1 MGGEG
6 PVQPIVKFLGALAL
20 VLAAAVLPVAY
31 APFMLGALVLVALAN
46 RVPLFEFALACFGLV
61 LFIALFSF
69 FAFGGWER
77 AGLTAAH
84 AASMMMPFYIFS
96 RTTSPHEMM
105 DGMRRAGV
113 PHDFSFV
120 FSTALPFS
128 KTVRRKADAVRIAQQ
143 SRGGKSIWAFT
154 VPVFN
159 SIFEKARGLAISI
172 ESRGGLGKGMK
183 EN

>member
-1 MGGEG
+1 MQ
-6 PVQPIVKFLGALAL
+6 PVAKFFGALAL
-20 VLAAAVLPVAY
+20 VFAAAVLPVAY
-31 APFMLGALVLVALAN
+31 APLMLGMLVLVALLSK
-46 RVPLFEFALACFGLV
+46 VPLLEFAVACFGLV
-61 LFIALFSF
+61 LFISLFSF
-69 FAFGGWER
+69 YAFGGLER

-96 RTTSPHEMM
+96 RTTAPHEMM
-105 DGMRRAGV
+105 EGMRKAGV
-113 PHDFSFV
+113 PRDFSFV

-128 KTVRRKADAVRIAQQ
+128 KTVRRKADSVRIAQQ
-143 SRGGKSIWAFT
+143 SRCGKSVWAFT

-172 ESRGGLGKGMK
+172 ESRGGLGK